1 MSSLRSTLN
10 KRINNKQT
18 ITYIRSRRSCAH
30 LHRGS
35 CAHLHLLLP
44 HRGPCAHLHRRPC
57 PHLHRRSCAHLH
69 LLLPHTHTH
78 LHLLHSLHLLH
89 LLHPLH
95 LLHLLHLGV
104 HHHWLLH
111 HHHLLIHSS
120 NFHPFRMQWQAILQP
135 KDVSVIVFQVMVLR
149 QVLQKSFEQR
159 HKNHLN

>member
-1 MSSLRSTLN
+1 MNIRYIKYMCMSSLRSTLN
-10 KRINNKQT
+10 KRTNNKQT

-44 HRGPCAHLHRRPC
+44 HT
-57 PHLHRRSCAHLH
+57 
-69 LLLPHTHTH
+69 HTHTH

-120 NFHPFRMQWQAILQP
+120 IFHLFRLQWQAILQR
-135 KDVSVIVFQVMVLR
+135 KDVSVIIFQVMVLR